1 MVVME
6 TEMPVKKVKKV
17 KAEGE
22 LESAPKAKRVKFEK
36 PSESPVKSPEKKK
49 DKKKKTDKNKS
60 KDGAAPDSKK
70 QKLSDK
76 IVAKKQDLKDKLGKK
91 LNPNAEKVEQTPEQK
106 AKLKEEKKKLRE
118 ERRKKDKENGV
129 FDIGVRAK
137 QVWEEVRREDC
148 AAGKILYQLFTYFL
162 LSNFR
167 LNHLFQTVRSNVG

>member
-1 MVVME
+1 MGTNSVKIRLKSLKIIDPRKIIKMVIME
-6 TEMPVKKVKKV
+6 TEIPVENVKKV

-22 LESAPKAKRVKFEK
+22 LESAPKAKKVKFEK

-60 KDGAAPDSKK
+60 KDGAAPDSEK

-106 AKLKEEKKKLRE
+106 AK
-118 ERRKKDKENGV
+118 
-129 FDIGVRAK
+129 
-137 QVWEEVRREDC
+137 
-148 AAGKILYQLFTYFL
+148 
-162 LSNFR
+162 
-167 LNHLFQTVRSNVG
+167 